1 MLIQLRSEE
10 EKLIQELEKVELE
23 QQHMD
28 ELIAQQKEEAV
39 RLEESEAKWVASQV
53 QPVYF
58 NHPSQGSSANY

>member
-28 ELIAQQKEEAV
+28 EVIAQQKEEAM

-53 QPVYF
+53 QSIYF
-58 NHPSQGSSANY
+58 NHPSQGSSANS

>member
-1 MLIQLRSEE
+1 M
-10 EKLIQELEKVELE
+10 ELE

-28 ELIAQQKEEAV
+28 ELIAQQKEEAM